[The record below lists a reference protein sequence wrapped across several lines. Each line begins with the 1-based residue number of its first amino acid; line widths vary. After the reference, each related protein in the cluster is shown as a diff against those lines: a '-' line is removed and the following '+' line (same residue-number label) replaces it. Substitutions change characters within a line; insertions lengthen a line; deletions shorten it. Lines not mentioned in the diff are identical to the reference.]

1 MPDESQPDI
10 VAIFK
15 ALADPTRLAVFQ
27 CIRCCGSNCGY
38 DTETGSCCGPRDG
51 SGDCCGVT
59 ACRIRCQVPCA
70 PSTLT
75 HHLNEL
81 RAAGLIVTE
90 REGRVVRCRVRPE
103 ALRHIAAFVS
113 GK

>member
-1 MPDESQPDI
+1 MSDLP
-10 VAIFK
+10 AIFK
-15 ALADPTRLAVFQ
+15 ALSDPTRLAVFN
-27 CIRCCGSNCGY
+27 CIRCCGPACGY
-38 DTETGSCCGPRDG
+38 DVESGQCCGG
-51 SGDCCGVT
+51 GCESGAEEVA
-59 ACRIRCQVPCA
+59 ACHIRCQVPCA

-90 REGRVVRCRVRPE
+90 KRGRVVYCRVLPH
-103 ALRHIAAFVS
+103 ALAQVAAFVS

>member
-1 MPDESQPDI
+1 MPEEPVSDLA
-10 VAIFK
+10 AIFK
-15 ALADPTRLAVFQ
+15 ALSDPTRLAVFQ
-27 CIRCCGSNCGY
+27 CIRCCGPTCGY
-38 DTETGSCCGPRDG
+38 DAETGVCCGECD
-51 SGDCCGVT
+51 GVT

-90 REGRVVRCRVRPE
+90 RRGRVVYCRVRPE
-103 ALRHIAAFVS
+103 AFRHIVAFIS

>member
-1 MPDESQPDI
+1 MEEI
-10 VAIFK
+10 ITLFK
-15 ALADPTRLAVFQ
+15 ALSDPTRYAVFN
-27 CIRCCGSNCGY
+27 CIRCCGPSCAY
-38 DTETGSCCGPRDG
+38 DTEEGCCCGHCEGENPEDG
-51 SGDCCGVT
+51 VA

-81 RAAGLIVTE
+81 RAAGLIETE
-90 REGRVVRCRVRPE
+90 KRGRIVYCRVRPE
-103 ALRHIAAFVS
+103 ALIKIAAFVS